1 MTSCR
6 GEAPSLHSGVRALL
20 RAALAGGASLTLA
33 GAILV
38 GPMGAPAAADPPTT
52 IAEAKAQVEQLEVD
66 AEALDQE
73 ALAVKVKLTAGTKAL
88 TLKQR
93 DVRQQAAKVARTRR
107 QVAQMALTQFQNL
120 SLDTTAKIFL
130 TQDADGFLD
139 RIATVEKVTENQ
151 NRALQDFKDEQAHL
165 AVLERSAKVDVTT
178 LRAAD
183 QEMSRL
189 RAASAAKVAQSK
201 AVLARL
207 TAQERARIAAEQR
220 AAELAARRAAE
231 AAAAKAAKEQAA
243 REEAARE
250 QAALDEARSS
260 KSSSSKSSSSR
271 SSDTASTSSSRDFG
285 SSTTTTVRSTGKGA
299 TALAYAKKQLGKPY
313 VWGADGPSSFDCSGL
328 TSAAWRAAGISI
340 PRVSRAQSTGAGA
353 RVAKSDLQPGDLVFF
368 YTPVS
373 HVAMYVGNGM
383 VIHAPRPG
391 RTVTYQRLDA
401 MPYVG
406 ARRPG

>member
-1 MTSCR
+1 
-6 GEAPSLHSGVRALL
+6 
-20 RAALAGGASLTLA
+20 
-33 GAILV
+33 
-38 GPMGAPAAADPPTT
+38 MGAPAAADPPTT